1 MSASGPRVRFAPS
14 PTGQLHVGNARTA
27 LFNWLI
33 ARGQQGTF
41 LLRIEDTD
49 FDRSTAE
56 SDRSVLDDLRWLGL
70 EWEEGVEAGGA
81 YGPYRQSERLG
92 IYREHADR
100 LLDGG
105 HGYYC
110 FCSPERLEA
119 EREAAM
125 AAGRPPMYAGT
136 CRGIALADAR
146 ARIAAGE
153 PASIRLRVPAHREV
167 AFDDLVRGTV
177 RFETEVI
184 GDPVVVRSDGV
195 PAYNFAVVV
204 DDALMDITLVVRGED
219 HISNTPRQILLY
231 EAFGYALPQFA
242 HVSMVLGPDH
252 TKLSKRHGATSVREF
267 RERGILPEALVNY
280 LALLGWSPG
289 ENEELL
295 PADELAGRFRIEHVA
310 HSAGVFDPE
319 KLAWVNRHYLKLA
332 SPERLAALAAP
343 FVDAAGW
350 GRPGSAADQG
360 FLEAL
365 MAGVVTSIDCLADVP
380 ERVRFLFAFNA
391 ASALAVPGVAE
402 ELASPVARAVV
413 LAFAD
418 ELEACGPLS
427 DRELFRAA
435 ATRVRQ
441 KTGAKGKELFHP
453 IRLAVTGEPSGM
465 ELDHAVPL
473 IELAAALPADSMFA
487 RVPSAA
493 ARARAMATAVGSA

>member
-1 MSASGPRVRFAPS
+1 MSTSGLRVRFAPS

-27 LFNWLI
+27 LFNWLL
-33 ARGQQGTF
+33 ARGQGGTF

-49 FDRSTAE
+49 FDRSTVE
-56 SDRSVLDDLRWLGL
+56 SDRSVLDDLRWMGL
-70 EWEEGVEAGGA
+70 TWDEGVEAGGDC
-81 YGPYRQSERLG
+81 GPYRQSERLA
-92 IYREHADR
+92 IYHAHADR

-119 EREAAM
+119 ERAA
-125 AAGRPPMYAGT
+125 ALASGRPPMYAGT
-136 CRGIALADAR
+136 CRGIALPDAR

-153 PASIRLRVPAHREV
+153 PASIRLRVPVHREV
-167 AFDDLVRGTV
+167 AFEDLVRGTV

-204 DDALMDITLVVRGED
+204 DDALMGITLVVRGED
-219 HISNTPRQILLY
+219 HISNTPRQLLLY
-231 EAFGYALPQFA
+231 EAFGYVPPRFA

-295 PADELAGRFRIEHVA
+295 PVDEMARRFRIDHVA

-332 SPERLAALAAP
+332 APARLAGLSVP
-343 FVDAAGW
+343 FIEAAGW
-350 GRPGSAADQG
+350 GRPGPEADHR

-365 MAGVVTSIDCLADVP
+365 LGAVVESIDCLADVP
-380 ERVRFLFAFNA
+380 DRVRFLFAFNA
-391 ASALAVPGVAE
+391 DEALADPAVAE

-418 ELEACGPLS
+418 ELAACGPLV

-435 ATRVRQ
+435 ATRVRHR
-441 KTGAKGKELFHP
+441 TGAKGKDLFHS
-453 IRLAVTGEPSGM
+453 IRLALTGRPSGM

-473 IELAAALPADSMFA
+473 IELAAALPGGSTLQ

-493 ARARAMATAVGSA
+493 ARARAMATRVGRA